1 MRPAHEPMQPTQP
14 GHHIVAGAQIE
25 VISVGKHQRGAQF
38 LDLRGRE
45 RLDRRLRTNRRKD
58 GCEQVAVRS
67 GEDARAG
74 AVIFGGD
81 SELEHEEDYTLFT
94 SR

>member
-1 MRPAHEPMQPTQP
+1 
-14 GHHIVAGAQIE
+14 
-25 VISVGKHQRGAQF
+25 
-38 LDLRGRE
+38 
-45 RLDRRLRTNRRKD
+45 
-58 GCEQVAVRS
+58 VRS